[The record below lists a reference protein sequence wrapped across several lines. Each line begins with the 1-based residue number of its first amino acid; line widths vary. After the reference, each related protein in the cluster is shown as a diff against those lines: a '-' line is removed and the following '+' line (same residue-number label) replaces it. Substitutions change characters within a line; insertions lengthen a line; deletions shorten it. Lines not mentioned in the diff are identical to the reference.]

1 MCGAFVKATLYLS
14 FNGYYVSDSVLD
26 LNPSRIIEISSD
38 GVRVFLFKLKA
49 GCSCECNLVVSV
61 DNVDVCATDRWCKQ
75 CQVVWQN
82 DLVGHRRRVD
92 FFD

>member
-49 GCSCECNLVVSV
+49 GCSC
-61 DNVDVCATDRWCKQ
+61 
-75 CQVVWQN
+75 
-82 DLVGHRRRVD
+82 
-92 FFD
+92 